1 MYNRYIPGQNGV
13 YRRQIIP
20 EPQPEPK
27 DESTQQTPL
36 FTQAQAVSIPTQ
48 NAATGKSRLPFSLD
62 RLLPQKL
69 ETGDLLVLLILL
81 LILVDGETDDPLPI
95 LLMIAAFM
103 FL

>member
-13 YRRQIIP
+13 YQRQIVP
-20 EPQPEPK
+20 ESKPEPK
-27 DESTQQTPL
+27 LEPVQSSAPISEFRQT
-36 FTQAQAVSIPTQ
+36 
-48 NAATGKSRLPFSLD
+48 KSSGRTSHPFSFS
-62 RLLPQKL
+62 RLLPQTL

-81 LILVDGETDDPLPI
+81 LILVDGETEDPLPI